1 MPCKQG
7 LNGYQN
13 WTFPLGIYGCMDTFS
28 RKVLFLYVCYLQ
40 FLYENETFSTHLRLD
55 RGTEADLELEQF
67 NMWVNFSTLKVAIE
81 EKEFDSGSFRKA
93 FLAKPSGDNLL
104 LVAEK
109 SPWPTIFFLHS
120 IFHFFD
126 WSVIYC

>member
-7 LNGYQN
+7 LSGYQN

-40 FLYENETFSTHLRLD
+40 FLYETETFPTHLRLD
-55 RGTEADLELEQF
+55 RGTEDDLELEQF
-67 NMWVNFSTLKVAIE
+67 NMWVNFSTLKVVIE
-81 EKEFDSGSFRKA
+81 EKEFDSGAFRKA
-93 FLAKPSGDNLL
+93 FLAKLSGDNLL

-109 SPWPTIFFLHS
+109 SPWPIIFFLHS

-126 WSVIYC
+126 WSVIYS

>member
-1 MPCKQG
+1 
-7 LNGYQN
+7 
-13 WTFPLGIYGCMDTFS
+13 MDTFS

-40 FLYENETFSTHLRLD
+40 FLYETETFPTHLRLD

-67 NMWVNFSTLKVAIE
+67 NMWVKFSTLKVVIE

-104 LVAEK
+104 LVAR
-109 SPWPTIFFLHS
+109 SLPGPPFSFCTASSTSS
-120 IFHFFD
+120 IGV
-126 WSVIYC
+126 SYS